1 MESLYS
7 LYEDFAF
14 ESDEFIGLEND
25 ELLAESFDASEIARN
40 SYKFFMES
48 DDVSD
53 DVKKRANSFAKEM
66 KDNGSEISDLLKA
79 ANKCISKKKYSE
91 AKKKLTEASKL
102 VKTSEELI
110 KKAQN
115 DKDLGKVAISIVM
128 SYMVTCIK
136 IFTVTI
142 SSIVAMG
149 IFPQIAIVVG
159 PLSSLFCIFTGVD
172 NFIDIFGK
180 PFYLFIKGK
189 ELNITDFD
197 PYLNKFIT
205 QVAIFRE
212 CIDKTTKA
220 LDNAEVKNANA
231 ITEGF
236 EYNIEFD
243 ELLAIENYSTD
254 DDIIRDIKST
264 LVECKAEY
272 STKMKLVKTYV
283 AEKNYKKAISTINE
297 AIKQI
302 EKMKDTVRLIPATS
316 AGYTICQNVISF
328 IGNSLLF
335 RIAGGLLTDG
345 AISGNAIV
353 ITLGALIYGNRFVKY
368 TIPKLKPFV
377 KAAMGDGSI
386 DFSKDF
392 EKNRVTTLE
401 EMDKLIKGLEKMKSQ
416 LSSVKTEGTEYD
428 EFGITNDIDSY
439 ISESYD
445 SNDFDGDND
454 DELLLVEASGEDKEI
469 INDIKT
475 AMVDAKDTYK
485 AKMKL
490 AKSYLI
496 SHEYDKA
503 SEAAKEASSRIKD
516 LKTTVN
522 LLPATSAG
530 HVMLQN
536 ILSFTGYSI
545 LGLMGMASIKSGVRG
560 LRGKNLGGGPSGFDV
575 VPIAF
580 GAYLGSKIVTK
591 YAVPK
596 LKPLIKAAKGDD
608 IDIVKD
614 FEKNRATTLH
624 EMDELIG
631 RLDEFSN
638 KVKGLKNINA
648 TESVEEYEDFQDID
662 LPSFE

>member
-25 ELLAESFDASEIARN
+25 ELIAESFDASEVARN

-66 KDNGSEISDLLKA
+66 KDNGSEISDLLKS

-115 DKDLGKVAISIVM
+115 DKDLGKVAVSIVM

-149 IFPQIAIVVG
+149 IFPQISIVVG

-236 EYNIEFD
+236 EYSIEFD
-243 ELLAIENYSTD
+243 ELLDIENYSTD
-254 DDIIRDIKST
+254 DDIIREIKTT

-272 STKMKLVKTYV
+272 TTKMKLVRTYIG
-283 AEKNYKKAISTINE
+283 EKNYKKATTTINE

-335 RIAGGLLTDG
+335 RIAGGLLSDG
-345 AISGNAIV
+345 IISGNAI
-353 ITLGALIYGNRFVKY
+353 
-368 TIPKLKPFV
+368 
-377 KAAMGDGSI
+377 
-386 DFSKDF
+386 
-392 EKNRVTTLE
+392 VTTLE
-401 EMDKLIKGLEKMKSQ
+401 EMDRLIKGLEKMKSQ
-416 LSSVKTEGTEYD
+416 LSSVKTEGFED
-428 EFGITNDIDSY
+428 DDFGITNDIDSY
-439 ISESYD
+439 INESYD
-445 SNDFDGDND
+445 SNDLDSEND

-516 LKTTVN
+516 LKATVN

-545 LGLMGMASIKSGVRG
+545 LGLMAMKSIKSGIRG
-560 LRGKNLGGGPSGFDV
+560 ISGKNIGSSGPNIFNV
-575 VPIAF
+575 TPIAF
-580 GAYLGSKIVTK
+580 GAYLGSKITTK
-591 YAVPK
+591 YVVPK

-631 RLDEFSN
+631 RLDEFSS
-638 KVKGLKNINA
+638 KVKGLKNIDV
-648 TESVEEYEDFQDID
+648 TESVEECEDFQDID

>member
-25 ELLAESFDASEIARN
+25 ELIAESFDASEIARN

-91 AKKKLTEASKL
+91 AKKKLTDASKL
-102 VKTSEELI
+102 VKVSEELI
-110 KKAQN
+110 KKAQK

-439 ISESYD
+439 INESCD

-530 HVMLQN
+530 HVVLQN

-545 LGLMGMASIKSGVRG
+545 LAMVSLGQLKGAVKAKTTAGTIV
-560 LRGKNLGGGPSGFDV
+560 NAALGGYF
-575 VPIAF
+575 
-580 GAYLGSKIVTK
+580 GSKVIAN
-591 YAVPK
+591 YAIPK
-596 LKPLIKAAKGDD
+596 LKPLIKAATGDD
-608 IDIVKD
+608 VSIVKD

-631 RLDEFSN
+631 RLDEFSS
-638 KVKGLKNINA
+638 KVKGLKNIDV
-648 TESVEEYEDFQDID
+648 TESVEENYDEFEDID

>member
-25 ELLAESFDASEIARN
+25 ELIAESFDASEIARN

-91 AKKKLTEASKL
+91 AKKKLIEASKL
-102 VKTSEELI
+102 VKVSEELI

-220 LDNAEVKNANA
+220 LDNAEVKNANT

-254 DDIIRDIKST
+254 DDIIREIKTT

-316 AGYTICQNVISF
+316 DGYTICQNVISF

-345 AISGNAIV
+345 AISGNAI
-353 ITLGALIYGNRFVKY
+353 
-368 TIPKLKPFV
+368 
-377 KAAMGDGSI
+377 
-386 DFSKDF
+386 
-392 EKNRVTTLE
+392 VTTLE

-530 HVMLQN
+530 HVVLQN

-545 LGLMGMASIKSGVRG
+545 LAMVSLGQLKGAVKAKTTAGTIV
-560 LRGKNLGGGPSGFDV
+560 NAALGGYF
-575 VPIAF
+575 
-580 GAYLGSKIVTK
+580 GSKVIAN
-591 YAVPK
+591 YAIPK
-596 LKPLIKAAKGDD
+596 LKPLIKAATGDD
-608 IDIVKD
+608 VSIVKD

-631 RLDEFSN
+631 RLDEFSS
-638 KVKGLKNINA
+638 KVKGLKNIDV
-648 TESVEEYEDFQDID
+648 TESVEENYDEFEDID